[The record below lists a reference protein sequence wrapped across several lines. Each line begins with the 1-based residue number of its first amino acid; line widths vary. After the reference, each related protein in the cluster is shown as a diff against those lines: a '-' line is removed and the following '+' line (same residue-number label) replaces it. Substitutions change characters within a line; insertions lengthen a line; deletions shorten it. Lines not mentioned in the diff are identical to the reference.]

1 MSTITFIFP
10 HPVAGPTGGYKVAYE
25 YANRLVADGHRVNI
39 VYSGSLFWRKKS
51 LYFKLTNC
59 IRYIQMLIKGY
70 GCRKWFNLDKRVKEH
85 LTLSLNYRHVP
96 KSDIY
101 ICTSPYTAM
110 YVKDYPTENKYYLI
124 QDYEN
129 WGAVTDEKLIETYHY
144 PLKKIVISTWLEKLM
159 EKHGCDCTFIRNGF
173 DFDYFKKSKEIETR
187 DRCTITMLYRPAVV
201 KGCKYGFAALDIVKK
216 EYPQLKVNIFGIEP
230 RPDFLPE
237 WYSYYQSP
245 NKETHNRI
253 YNEAAIFIGCSSVEG
268 WGLPIGEAM
277 ICGAAVACTNNNG
290 YLEMA
295 KDGETALVSPIKDA
309 QALANNIIRL
319 IKDDELRHRIAR
331 NGNEFIKQFRWDSS
345 YCKLKETLDI
355 A

>member
-10 HPVAGPTGGYKVAYE
+10 HPVDGPTGGYKVVYE
-25 YANRLVADGHRVNI
+25 YANRLVADGHKMNI
-39 VYSGSLFWRKKS
+39 VYSGSLFWKQKS

-59 IRYIQMLIKGY
+59 ARYIQMLIKGY

-101 ICTSPYTAM
+101 VSTSPYTAM
-110 YVKDYPTENKYYLI
+110 YVKDYPTENKYYFI
-124 QDYEN
+124 QGYEN
-129 WGAVTDEKLIETYHY
+129 WGGLSEERLRQTYHY
-144 PLKKIVISTWLEKLM
+144 PLKKIVISKWLQEIIEKEEH
-159 EKHGCDCTFIRNGF
+159 EKCTLIYNGF
-173 DFDYFKKSKEIETR
+173 NFGDFRKNINIGDKDKHSVA
-187 DRCTITMLYRPAVV
+187 MLYHTTEL
-201 KGCKYGFAALDIVKK
+201 KGAKYGIEALNIVKK
-216 EYPQLKVNIFGIEP
+216 EFPQLKANLFGTP
-230 RPDFLPE
+230 QAPLTLPE
-237 WYSYYQSP
+237 WITYHRLPS
-245 NKETHNRI
+245 KEELNDI
-253 YNEAAIFIGCSSVEG
+253 YNEAAIFIGSSNSEG

-295 KDGETALVSPIKDA
+295 KDGETALVSPIKDS

-331 NGNEFIKQFRWDSS
+331 NGNEFIKQFKWDTS
-345 YCKLKETLDI
+345 YKKLKAILGI
-355 A
+355 